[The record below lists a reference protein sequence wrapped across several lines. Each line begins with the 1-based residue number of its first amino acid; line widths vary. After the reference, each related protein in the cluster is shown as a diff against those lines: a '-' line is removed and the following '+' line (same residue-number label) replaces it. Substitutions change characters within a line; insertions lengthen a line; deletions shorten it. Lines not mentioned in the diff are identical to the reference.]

1 MPLAFDIGEQFWLKQ
16 SGAAGTG
23 IKNIAAYNTLGS
35 FISAIL
41 PNIYVISGVILFF
54 LLIFGGF
61 SYIVSAGKG
70 DQEGA
75 KKGQQTITGA
85 LLGFLLIF
93 ASWWIMEIIKII
105 TGIDI
110 LGGGGL

>member
-1 MPLAFDIGEQFWLKQ
+1 MELAFDIGQEFKLGEGKPGIGTVPQFQ
-16 SGAAGTG
+16 
-23 IKNIAAYNTLGS
+23 TLGK
-35 FISAIL
+35 FISTIL
-41 PNIYVISGVILFF
+41 PNIYVIGGTILLF
-54 LLIFGGF
+54 LLIFGGLGF
-61 SYIVSAGKG
+61 IVSAGKG

-75 KKGQQTITGA
+75 KKGQQAITAA

-105 TGIDI
+105 TGLDI

>member
-1 MPLAFDIGEQFWLKQ
+1 MPLAFDIGQEFKLGEGKPGIGTVPQFQTIGK
-16 SGAAGTG
+16 
-23 IKNIAAYNTLGS
+23 

-41 PNIYVISGVILFF
+41 PNIYVFAGIILFF
-54 LLIFGGF
+54 LLLFGSLTF
-61 SYIVSAGKG
+61 IVNAGKG

>member
-1 MPLAFDIGEQFWLKQ
+1 MPLAFDIGQEFRLGEGKPGIGQ
-16 SGAAGTG
+16 SGKSFETIGG
-23 IKNIAAYNTLGS
+23 

-41 PNIYVISGVILFF
+41 PNIYVISGLILFF
-54 LLIFGGF
+54 LLIFGGLSF
-61 SYIVSAGKG
+61 IVSAGRG